1 MKKKLIAGSLA
12 VLLIAAGAYYG
23 WTSYQEEQKKSE
35 MPTNTVEVMRKN
47 LTSTVSATGTIIPL
61 DSVKVSSK
69 VTARIMNVY
78 VKENDTVEAGQTV
91 VVLDGTNLKAQ
102 RDRAQFQVTNTK
114 SKYERQRYLYEVGAD
129 TKAALEDAQYNYDSA
144 QSTLTE
150 RESDLAETVIT
161 APMSGIV
168 VGSPMTVGTMALG
181 GDQNPS
187 TLLYIAD
194 LSKMQIVA
202 QVDETDIG
210 GVEVGQ
216 KATFTVD
223 GYTGKS
229 FTATVSKISQ
239 TDTTNSWRSVVET
252 SSSSTSSSSASVIY
266 YYVTLD
272 VDPTDMKLLPAMTA
286 RIEIFTA
293 DIDDALAVPIA
304 ALKSDKNGNY
314 VMVVKADGTEER
326 RQVETGIYSDEYVQ
340 ILDGLQEGEKLSVTY
355 SVTNKSADRHGPGG
369 M

>member
-1 MKKKLIAGSLA
+1 MKKKIIAGLIA
-12 VLLIAAGAYYG
+12 VLLIAAGVYG
-23 WTSYQEEQKKSE
+23 WQTYQAEQSAETPK
-35 MPTNTVEVMRKN
+35 NTVEVVRTK
-47 LTSTVSATGTIIPL
+47 LTSTVSATGTIIPMN
-61 DSVKVSSK
+61 SVKVSSK
-69 VTARIMNVY
+69 VTARIMNVF
-78 VKENDTVEAGQTV
+78 VKENDTVEAGQKI
-91 VVLDGTNLKAQ
+91 VVLDGTNLEAQ

-114 SKYERQRYLYEVGAD
+114 SKYERQRYLYNIGAD
-129 TKAALEDAQYNYDSA
+129 TQEAYEDAQYNYDSA
-144 QSTLTE
+144 QSTLIE

-161 APMSGIV
+161 APMSGVV

-194 LSKMQIVA
+194 LAKMQIVA

-210 GVEVGQ
+210 GIEVGQ

-223 GYTGKS
+223 GYPGKS
-229 FTATVSKISQ
+229 FTATVSKIGQ

-252 SSSSTSSSSASVIY
+252 SSTSASSNSTASVIY

-272 VDPTDMKLLPAMTA
+272 VDPTDMKLFPAMTA

-293 DIDDALAVPIA
+293 DIDDALAVPLA

-314 VMVVKADGTEER
+314 VTVINADGTEER
-326 RQVETGIYSDEYVQ
+326 RNVETGVYSDEYVQ
-340 ILDGLQEGEKLSVTY
+340 ILDGLKEGEKLVVTY
-355 SVTNKSADRHGPGG
+355 SVTNKSADRRGPGG